1 VDLQDDLRIIVREP
15 INYAEANHMRCN
27 RLLVLLVGTLS
38 FLPAF
43 AQPAK
48 YSNAFMDIG
57 VGAHNLG
64 MGNAVVAG
72 VSDLSAGYWN
82 PAGLVHIPQ
91 AAQVGFMHAEY
102 FAGIAKY
109 DWLGA
114 AFTLDSGKHAF
125 GINAIRFAVDDIP
138 NTINLIEPDGTIN
151 YDNIRAFSVGNY
163 GFLFSYAR
171 KLKPNFSVG
180 GTAKIVHHRAGEFAQ
195 AWGFGIDVGAQYQH
209 KDFRF
214 GVMVRDITT
223 TFNAWS
229 YSFSDRDKEVFDITG
244 NEIPDNSLEIT
255 MPKVLLGVAY
265 HKQFSKFELNAEV
278 NIDITTDG
286 KRNVLLPGKPM
297 SFDPHMGLEIGFAEI
312 VYIRGGIN
320 NIQKE
325 LASDNVSKKTTI
337 QPNVGAGLKFKNIMV
352 NYAFTDVGSGE
363 TSTFSHVVSASIGF
377 NKKVKP

>member
-1 VDLQDDLRIIVREP
+1 MQEILLIIVRTTITNQEL
-15 INYAEANHMRCN
+15 IYMRCS
-27 RLLVLLVGTLS
+27 RLLIIAVMVLISST
-38 FLPAF
+38 AF
-43 AQPAK
+43 SQPAK

-57 VGAHNLG
+57 VGAQNLG

-82 PAGLVHIPQ
+82 PAGLVNIRQ
-91 AAQVGFMHAEY
+91 TAQVGFMHAEY

-163 GFLFSYAR
+163 GFMFSYAR
-171 KLKPNFSVG
+171 KLMPNLSVG

-214 GVMVRDITT
+214 GATIRDITT

-229 YSFSDRDKEVFDITG
+229 YSFTDRDKEVFDLTG
-244 NEIPDNSLEIT
+244 NEIPDNSLELT
-255 MPKVLLGVAY
+255 MPKVLLGVGY
-265 HKQFSKFELNAEV
+265 RKQFSKFELNAEV

-286 KRNVLLPGKPM
+286 KRNVLLPGKPL
-297 SFDPHMGLEIGFAEI
+297 SFDPHIGVEIGFAEI
-312 VYIRGGIN
+312 VYVRGGIN

-325 LASDNVSKKTTI
+325 LASDNVSNKTTI
-337 QPNVGAGLKFKNIMV
+337 QPNIGAGLKLKNINV

-377 NKKVKP
+377 NKKAKQ